1 LIQIK
6 KQNQNKMSF
15 ENSDEHQHNINNE
28 SDSAE
33 AAAAAAA
40 TSSSD
45 DNGFIVVTDH
55 PEATVAESLAD
66 IGSSIDTALM
76 NSKNLSD
83 KVLAEADS
91 SSSVGQDNHH
101 HHQNEGQEGD
111 EKDLIPEV
119 PREQSEPKKQQ
130 QQDAEDVTPPK
141 AASSSSECSLCPYYA
156 LGCNYL
162 SQVQVPPKVR
172 DLLLW
177 SCPKL
182 SGAVFGSTLVLL
194 LSLSCFSL
202 LTVVSSVL
210 LLGLLGIGAYRF
222 YLAIMFRIKGNE
234 DKTFEN
240 LSQYKVSLP
249 KDKIQELAKLLD
261 SDLSRV
267 LNQLKSIFLWDS
279 LTTSGL
285 AFVGLYFIY
294 WIGSIFN
301 TLTLMIIVLVD
312 LFTLPKVYQV
322 YKVQIDQGMEKA
334 TAVVH
339 GVVQQLM
346 KKLPFLSKKKTQ

>member
-1 LIQIK
+1 
-6 KQNQNKMSF
+6 MSSH
-15 ENSDEHQHNINNE
+15 SDEHHQNE
-28 SDSAE
+28 NDSNSANAE
-33 AAAAAAA
+33 TSLDQGAPSSSS
-40 TSSSD
+40 SSSD
-45 DNGFIVVTDH
+45 DNGFIVVPTGQAVADVGESSFEIGNSV
-55 PEATVAESLAD
+55 EA
-66 IGSSIDTALM
+66 ALL

-91 SSSVGQDNHH
+91 SSSAGQDRHH
-101 HHQNEGQEGD
+101 RDQEEEE
-111 EKDLIPEV
+111 EKDLIPQVPQEV
-119 PREQSEPKKQQ
+119 SEPKKQQ
-130 QQDAEDVTPPK
+130 ESEHATAK
-141 AASSSSECSLCPYYA
+141 TAASSDCSLCPYYA

-210 LLGLLGIGAYRF
+210 LLGLLGVGAYRF
-222 YLAIMFRIKGNE
+222 YLAAMFRIKGTE

-240 LSQYKVSLP
+240 LSQYNVSLP

-261 SDLSRV
+261 SDLNRV
-267 LNQLKSIFLWDS
+267 LNQLKSILLWDS
-279 LTTSGL
+279 ITTSVL
-285 AFVGLYFIY
+285 AFVGLYTIY

-301 TLTLMIIVLVD
+301 TLTLIIIILID
-312 LFTLPKVYQV
+312 LFTLPKVYHV
-322 YKVQIDQGMEKA
+322 YKVQIDQGIEKG
-334 TAVVH
+334 TAVCH
-339 GVVQQLM
+339 GLVQQLM
-346 KKLPFLSKKKTQ
+346 KKLPFLNKKKIQ